1 MSHNRFA
8 TWGKVLVLTGI
19 LLSTWSS
26 SLAQSASELTAHFV
40 EVIPGNDGI
49 SYQVNIY
56 LSVLDSGKPVNELKQ
71 EALAVQEDGLKVDI
85 QSLSPLTEEPLNI
98 VLVMDTSASMSETDI
113 KNAKDAASTFI
124 SRLKPDDQIAFI
136 TFDSSAKNQ
145 VDELTNDHQKIIDII
160 NNKTFAT
167 RESGTCLYDAAYSA
181 LRLFTPQ
188 PEGSRAVILITNGK
202 DEKTIGV
209 RCSDHT
215 SDEIIAMASEGDLR
229 APLYVIGVQVDE
241 KSDEGVKNLEVL
253 QNFAKQTGGLYINH
267 TSSSKLAN
275 TFDALST
282 QFRGQYILTYTSTS
296 LPGAHH
302 VIVSLNDPN
311 RSDPLDSDTRKFSLP
326 ILPPHIAFTSPLEGE
341 NVIDVLKIAVTLTT
355 QGEAVVERVA
365 FEVNGSI
372 EGEDDTKPY
381 EIELDA
387 KKYPAGL
394 MTISVTAYGA
404 NNTEL
409 ARSSINV
416 IRADATEMEQ
426 AVPVLEVTQPPETPL
441 PSDGTPASNNSMVV
455 MAVVLSGLSIV
466 AIGAL
471 IFFLLRQQK
480 QATLRDLEDF
490 IDGDNPLPQMQGIP
504 MYARADESRNA
515 SDAEVPPDVLG
526 VLTVEASDD
535 ETLLGHSVEI
545 TTPLVTLGRSADND
559 IVFPEDKPVSRHHA
573 EIYQISGNLYLR
585 EVDTVDAS
593 GTARPP
599 KYGTY
604 LNKKPMGPDPA
615 QLKTGDEIQ
624 LGKRVRLKFE
634 SFTHDINGDALT
646 YDDEDLTGADDID
659 QTLAQD

>member
-1 MSHNRFA
+1 MSRNRLA
-8 TWGKVLVLTGI
+8 TWGKAFILIGI
-19 LLSTWSS
+19 ILSTWSNG
-26 SLAQSASELTAHFV
+26 LAQSASELTAHYV
-40 EVIPGNDGI
+40 EIIPGNDGI
-49 SYQVNIY
+49 SYQVKIY
-56 LSVLDSGKPVNELKQ
+56 LSVLDSGKPVNELTQ
-71 EALAVQEDGLKVDI
+71 DALAVQEDGQKVEI

-98 VLVMDTSASMSETDI
+98 VFVMDTSTSMSETDI
-113 KNAKDAASTFI
+113 KNAKDAANTFI
-124 SRLKPDDQIAFI
+124 ARLKPDDRIAFI
-136 TFDSSAKNQ
+136 TFDSNAKNQ
-145 VDELTNDHQKIIDII
+145 VDELTNDHQKIADII
-160 NNKTFAT
+160 NNKIFAT
-167 RESGTCLYDAAYSA
+167 RETGTCLYDAAYSA
-181 LRLFTPQ
+181 LRLFSPQ
-188 PEGSRAVILITNGK
+188 PNGSRAVILLTNGK
-202 DEKTIGV
+202 DEKAIGV

-229 APLYVIGVQVDE
+229 APLYVIGLQVDE
-241 KSDEGVKNLEVL
+241 KSDEGVKNLEIL
-253 QNFAKQTGGLYINH
+253 QNFANQTGGLYINH

-275 TFDALST
+275 TFDTLST
-282 QFRGQYILTYTSTS
+282 QFRGQYILTYTSAS
-296 LPGAHH
+296 LPGAHN

-311 RSDPLDSDTRKFSLP
+311 RPDPLDSDARKFSLP
-326 ILPPHIAFTSPLEGE
+326 TLSPHITFTSPIEGE
-341 NVIDVLKIAVTLTT
+341 NVIDLLKIAVTLTT
-355 QGEAVVERVA
+355 QGEAIVERVT

-387 KKYPAGL
+387 TKYPAGL

-409 ARSSINV
+409 ARSSINA
-416 IRADATEMEQ
+416 IRADATEVEE
-426 AVPVLEVTQPPETPL
+426 VIPVIEVTQLPETTL
-441 PSDGTPASNNSMVV
+441 PSGTPANNNSMVV
-455 MAVVLSGLSIV
+455 TAVTLSALSIV

-480 QATLRDLEDF
+480 RATIRDLEDF
-490 IDGDNPLPQMQGIP
+490 IDGDSPLPPMQGIP
-504 MYARADESRNA
+504 MYARTDKSRNA
-515 SDAEVPPDVLG
+515 NEADVTPDVLG
-526 VLTVEASDD
+526 MLTVEASDD
-535 ETLLGHSVEI
+535 VSLIGHSVEI

-585 EVDTVDAS
+585 EVNTVDVS

-634 SFTHDINGDALT
+634 SFTQDINGDALT
-646 YDDEDLTGADDID
+646 YDDEDLIAADDID
-659 QTLAQD
+659 QTIAQD

>member
-1 MSHNRFA
+1 MNLNRLA
-8 TWGKVLVLTGI
+8 SWGKVFVLIGI
-19 LLSTWSS
+19 ILSTWSS
-26 SLAQSASELTAHFV
+26 GLAQSAVELTAHYV

-49 SYQVNIY
+49 SYQVSIY

-71 EALAVQEDGLKVDI
+71 DALAVQEDGQKVEI
-85 QSLSPLTEEPLNI
+85 QSLSPLTEEPINI
-98 VLVMDTSASMSETDI
+98 ALVMDTSANMSETDI
-113 KNAKDAASTFI
+113 NNAKAAAGTFI
-124 SRLKPDDQIAFI
+124 SRLKADDQIAFI

-145 VDELTNDHQKIIDII
+145 VDELTTDHQQIIEII
-160 NNKTFAT
+160 NNKTFTT
-167 RESGTCLYDAAYSA
+167 REQGTCLYDAAYSA

-188 PEGSRAVILITNGK
+188 PIGSRAVILLTNGV

-209 RCSDHT
+209 RCSDHA

-229 APLYVIGVQVDE
+229 APLYIIGLEVDE
-241 KSDEGVKNLEVL
+241 KSDDGKKNLEIL
-253 QNFAKQTGGLYINH
+253 HNLATQTGGLYVNH

-275 TFDALST
+275 TFDTLST
-282 QFRGQYILTYTSTS
+282 QFRGQYVLTYTSTS

-302 VIVSLNDPN
+302 VIVSLIDPN
-311 RSDPLDSDTRKFSLP
+311 RPDPLDSDTRKFSLP
-326 ILPPHIAFTSPLEGE
+326 TLPPQITFTSPIEGE
-341 NVIDVLKIAVTLTT
+341 NILDVLKIAVTLTT
-355 QGEAVVERVA
+355 QGEAIVERVA

-409 ARSSINV
+409 ARSSINA
-416 IRADATEMEQ
+416 IRADATEVE
-426 AVPVLEVTQPPETPL
+426 AVVPIEESTQPPEAPL
-441 PSDGTPASNNSMVV
+441 PATPPENNNSMVV

-504 MYARADESRNA
+504 MYARPDESRNA
-515 SDAEVPPDVLG
+515 SDADVAPDVLG
-526 VLTVEASDD
+526 VLTVETSDD
-535 ETLLGHSVEI
+535 GSLIGHSVEI

-593 GTARPP
+593 GSARPP

-634 SFTHDINGDALT
+634 SFTQDIHGDALT
-646 YDDEDLTGADDID
+646 YDDEDFTAADDMD
-659 QTLAQD
+659 QTMAQD